1 MSIAITKLLMLLS
14 LVYANYK
21 KVFSKCEI
29 KTMKQYLI
37 NITSYT
43 FKFENIYLLY
53 LSKTKNKVK
62 TFYKYFKNKNTNVVV
77 KLYKN
82 FNKTYTSLLNLM

>member
-1 MSIAITKLLMLLS
+1 MLIAIIKLLLLLS
-14 LVYANYK
+14 LVYANDK
-21 KVFSKCEI
+21 KVFIKCEI

-53 LSKTKNKVK
+53 LFKTKNKVK
-62 TFYKYFKNKNTNVVV
+62 SFYKYF
-77 KLYKN
+77 
-82 FNKTYTSLLNLM
+82 